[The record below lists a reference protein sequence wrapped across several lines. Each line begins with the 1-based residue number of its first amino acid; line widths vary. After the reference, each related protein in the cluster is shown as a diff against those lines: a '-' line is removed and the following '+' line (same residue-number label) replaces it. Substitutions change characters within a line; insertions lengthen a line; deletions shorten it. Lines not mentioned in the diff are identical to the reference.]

1 MLLSVNIFVLDF
13 LKQFDTNG
21 NISKKWE
28 SINNQA
34 KLKRVLKNTSKDPEK
49 PKRGKSG
56 YLFFCDENRPLIKE
70 SNEGIEVKEVVR
82 RLGLMWRQL
91 KIDGK
96 TKEYDLLSVNDRARY
111 RSEME
116 DYKEKIKKSKSIVL
130 PQQQQHKTPKKSVPK
145 TPKEKKI
152 TPLEQYIKS
161 KKKKVK
167 EKRNDLTDENIE
179 KLLRQRWKKLPVAK
193 RMKYLTTSE

>member
-1 MLLSVNIFVLDF
+1 
-13 LKQFDTNG
+13 
-21 NISKKWE
+21 
-28 SINNQA
+28 
-34 KLKRVLKNTSKDPEK
+34 
-49 PKRGKSG
+49 
-56 YLFFCDENRPLIKE
+56 
-70 SNEGIEVKEVVR
+70 
-82 RLGLMWRQL
+82 MWRQL
-91 KIDGK
+91 KVDGK

-130 PQQQQHKTPKKSVPK
+130 PQQQLQQKTPKKSVPK